1 MQTGAFQYSEQ
12 WAQEWIAHE
21 AEYAGEET
29 PGSASSCLV
38 GTVSLAAER
47 GCIRYSSTL
56 LVRAA
61 ASGAAMMA
69 FIEKLARRQGA
80 LLMRT
85 VSIPPVAR
93 FRIPIQLAVGD
104 DRPESA

>member
-1 MQTGAFQYSEQ
+1 
-12 WAQEWIAHE
+12 
-21 AEYAGEET
+21 
-29 PGSASSCLV
+29 
-38 GTVSLAAER
+38 
-47 GCIRYSSTL
+47 
-56 LVRAA
+56 
-61 ASGAAMMA
+61 MMA